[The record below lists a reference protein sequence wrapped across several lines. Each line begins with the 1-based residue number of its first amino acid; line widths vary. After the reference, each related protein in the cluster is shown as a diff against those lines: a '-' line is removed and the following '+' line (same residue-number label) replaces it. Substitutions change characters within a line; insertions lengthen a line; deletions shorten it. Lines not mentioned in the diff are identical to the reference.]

1 MHKTLL
7 AGIETLATDDAA
19 SIAAKTRAITQ
30 LRHEHILRVLSF
42 AHVMNDDQRINLGSE
57 QAANTYLKTWTGV
70 ERVAEEVLLYNHITP
85 RGTDPDDLQRY
96 DLTGSVLGQSF
107 TATVTGLL
115 KDLLPH
121 MAGLEPKE
129 QAAN

>member
-1 MHKTLL
+1 MS
-7 AGIETLATDDAA
+7 ETMARRSGPLHRISSSD
-19 SIAAKTRAITQ
+19 
-30 LRHEHILRVLSF
+30 F
-42 AHVMNDDQRINLGSE
+42 A
-57 QAANTYLKTWTGV
+57 
-70 ERVAEEVLLYNHITP
+70 VAEEVLLYNHITP